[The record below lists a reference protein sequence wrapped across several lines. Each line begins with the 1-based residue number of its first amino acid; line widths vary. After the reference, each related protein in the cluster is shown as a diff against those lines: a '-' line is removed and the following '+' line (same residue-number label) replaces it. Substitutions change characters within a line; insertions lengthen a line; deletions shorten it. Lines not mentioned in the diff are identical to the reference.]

1 MDILNWVLYLA
12 ITCMI
17 VVPFIGFAVSVSC
30 DIYFKHKAKF
40 MGAMAG
46 GLAKAVEEAAQK
58 IKVMKND
65 PS

>member
-1 MDILNWVLYLA
+1 MDILSYILNLV

-17 VVPFIGFAVSVSC
+17 IVPFVCFAVNVSC

-46 GLAKAVEEAAQK
+46 GLAKALDEALK
-58 IKVMKND
+58 KMKEKKD
-65 PS
+65 DTP